1 MTRVL
6 VVDDEPMNLRLF
18 EALLAPEGYELECA
32 DCGEAALAA
41 VARRIPDLVLLD
53 LAMPGMGGL
62 GVLEALK
69 ASERTRLTPVVVVT
83 ASTERAQRLRGIALG
98 ADEFLTKP
106 IDRAEVRTRLRAL
119 LRLKE
124 HMDQMERTE
133 NVLLSM
139 ARAVEARDPHLPE
152 HCERMAAWVQRLGE
166 TFGLDA
172 AELRTLRLGA
182 HLHDIGKIAIPDA
195 VLLKPGPLTIPE
207 RAMMRT
213 HAEIGESIL
222 APLASL
228 APVLPLVRH
237 HHERLDGSGYPDR
250 LAGAEVPQLV
260 RILAVADVFDALT
273 TSRPYRQA
281 LAADEA
287 MGVLRA
293 EVGRGWWDGEVV
305 ERLAG
310 EVAAGPREPAVLGRQ
325 RV

>member
-207 RAMMRT
+207 RTMMRT

-222 APLASL
+222 APLTSL

-260 RILAVADVFDALT
+260 RILTVADVFDALT

-281 LAADEA
+281 LAAEEA
-287 MGVLRA
+287 LGVLRA

-310 EVAAGPREPAVLGRQ
+310 EVAAGPREPAVLGWQ
-325 RV
+325 RA